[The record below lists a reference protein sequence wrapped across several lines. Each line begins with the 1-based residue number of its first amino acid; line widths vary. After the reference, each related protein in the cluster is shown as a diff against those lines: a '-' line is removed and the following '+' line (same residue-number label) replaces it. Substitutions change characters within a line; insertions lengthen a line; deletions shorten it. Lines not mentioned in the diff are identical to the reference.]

1 MNIIEE
7 YYKWLNNKD
16 ECSSWHEHY
25 NLHVAKRW
33 RRSSRQRNY
42 QRNNDIIYKSTT
54 TKRNDV
60 DVKYELVPVEDGD
73 FYLDEQFLK
82 LNYQDKGYSSNLTV
96 DKIRPFNF
104 ITMNVNDGMELVADI
119 PNLLLDA
126 EFKIDNNGNL
136 TLKYG

>member
-1 MNIIEE
+1 M
-7 YYKWLNNKD
+7 
-16 ECSSWHEHY
+16 
-25 NLHVAKRW
+25 
-33 RRSSRQRNY
+33 
-42 QRNNDIIYKSTT
+42 
-54 TKRNDV
+54 
-60 DVKYELVPVEDGD
+60 
-73 FYLDEQFLK
+73 
-82 LNYQDKGYSSNLTV
+82 NYQDKGYSSNLTV